1 MIHDKIN
8 FVGNS
13 ELIFPVCVM
22 VAQLTLDQFVEVQI
36 LNREPYENID
46 IAVICNVFC
55 FFVNSKIFITL
66 LSYVLIRLLQAA
78 YPDY

>member
-36 LNREPYENID
+36 LNREPYGINTCKVLDFAGFLFFE
-46 IAVICNVFC
+46 VFYPYLTPTR
-55 FFVNSKIFITL
+55 S
-66 LSYVLIRLLQAA
+66 LSNKKPLIL
-78 YPDY
+78 